1 VSAHRPEWF
10 CARGG
15 CHEPRPHCKYDLAP
29 PPIPHPPGGFTS
41 NEIEAK
47 WLEQT
52 IVQRTEE
59 LLMMAGVVAN
69 IKTSGLYDL
78 LLISLNAASTRGRKA
93 L

>member
-1 VSAHRPEWF
+1 MNDRTPGTTS
-10 CARGG
+10 
-15 CHEPRPHCKYDLAP
+15 PR

-52 IVQRTEE
+52 IIRRTEE